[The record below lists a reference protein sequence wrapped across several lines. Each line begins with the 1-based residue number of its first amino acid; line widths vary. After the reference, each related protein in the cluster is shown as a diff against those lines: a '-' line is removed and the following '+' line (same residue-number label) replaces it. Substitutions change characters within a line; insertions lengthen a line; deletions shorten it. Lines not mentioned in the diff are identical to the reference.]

1 MPTITTAAD
10 LADAIQQ
17 LETKRSGEWIQLREQ
32 FMTTYENLKPIN
44 LLKRSFKEVI
54 TAPDLKTTIGNA
66 AIGLVSGFIAKK
78 AILGKTNNPLTKLL
92 GILIEMVVAGKVVKN
107 AEGIKSFG
115 GMLLNKFIGKN
126 DKV

>member
-1 MPTITTAAD
+1 MPTITTAAT

-32 FMTTYENLKPIN
+32 FMITYENLKPIN

-54 TAPDLKTTIGNA
+54 AAPDLKTTVGNA

-126 DKV
+126 DNV

>member
-1 MPTITTAAD
+1 
-10 LADAIQQ
+10 
-17 LETKRSGEWIQLREQ
+17 
-32 FMTTYENLKPIN
+32 MTTPSTEAALAEAPPSQISTIDT
-44 LLKRSFKEVI
+44 REVI
-54 TAPDLKTTIGNA
+54 AAPDLKTTVGNA

-107 AEGIKSFG
+107 ADGIKSFG
-115 GMLLNKFIGKN
+115 GMLLNKFIGKD